1 MVCLREFMP
10 VLKEENSYVI
20 MYAFVV
26 CSLSYKINK

>member
-26 CSLSYKINK
+26 LFTFL